1 MFKQY
6 KLKNYKFILVMY
18 VVILNVIGILLI
30 GSAKPSVQS
39 KQIFGM
45 IAGLTIMVMLS
56 LIDYNFILKFSW
68 LIYFFMIGVL
78 LLVMFAG
85 DDAGGAQR
93 WFEIGGFR
101 FQPSEL
107 AKILIILFFAYF
119 FMKHEEKINTPKVLI
134 SSFILAGIPLA
145 LILKQPD
152 LSTTIVTALI
162 FAALLFVAG
171 LSYKIVVGVLAVSIP
186 SAVILFTLLIQ
197 DKLPFIKSYQ
207 VTRVMAWLY
216 PDDYPADAYQQQN
229 SIMAIGSGQL
239 WGKGLNNTDATSVK
253 NGNFIP
259 EPQTDF
265 IFAVAG
271 EELGFIGTV
280 IIIILLLFITI
291 ECILIARKAKDTAGK
306 MICCGFA
313 ALVGFQSLVNIGVA
327 SGVLPNTASICQ
339 LWSYIASIIIYR
351 GGACIECWTT
361 AEKILT
367 GGNRIMNIG
376 LIAHD
381 SKKKLMQNFCIAYR
395 GILSKNELYATGTTG
410 RLIEEVTNL
419 NVHKY
424 LAGHLGGSQQLGAQI
439 EHNEI
444 DLVIFLR
451 DPLTPKSHEPDVNNV
466 VKLCDTHN
474 IPLATNLAT
483 AELLIR
489 ALDRGDLEWRE
500 MYK

>member
-6 KLKNYKFILVMY
+6 KLRNYKFILVMY

-39 KQIFGM
+39 KQILGM

-68 LIYFFMIGVL
+68 LIYFFMVGVL

-119 FMKHEEKINTPKVLI
+119 FLKHEEKINTPKVLI
-134 SSFILAGIPLA
+134 TSFILAGIPLA

-171 LSYKIVVGVLAVSIP
+171 LSYKIVLTVLGICIP
-186 SAVILFTLLIQ
+186 TGLIGITVILRMAQSSGDYRFGRI
-197 DKLPFIKSYQ
+197 
-207 VTRVMAWLY
+207 MAWLY
-216 PDDYPADAYQQQN
+216 PQDPRWSDIAAQQQN

-239 WGKGLNNTDATSVK
+239 WGKGLNNSAATSMK
-253 NGNFIP
+253 NANYII

-271 EELGFIGTV
+271 EELGFIGTMV
-280 IIIILLLFITI
+280 IVLLLLFIVI
-291 ECILIARKAKDTAGK
+291 ECILIARKAKDLAGRL
-306 MICCGFA
+306 ICCGMA
-313 ALVGFQSLVNIGVA
+313 ALIGFQSIFNIFVA
-327 SGVLPNTASICQ
+327 TGLMPNTGIP
-339 LWSYIASIIIYR
+339 LPFVSY
-351 GGACIECWTT
+351 G
-361 AEKILT
+361 LT
-367 GGNRIMNIG
+367 S
-376 LIAHD
+376 L
-381 SKKKLMQNFCIAYR
+381 
-395 GILSKNELYATGTTG
+395 LSLYLGMG
-410 RLIEEVTNL
+410 FVL
-419 NVHKY
+419 NVGLQPKKY
-424 LAGHLGGSQQLGAQI
+424 
-439 EHNEI
+439 
-444 DLVIFLR
+444 
-451 DPLTPKSHEPDVNNV
+451 
-466 VKLCDTHN
+466 
-474 IPLATNLAT
+474 
-483 AELLIR
+483 
-489 ALDRGDLEWRE
+489 
-500 MYK
+500 